1 MTLDDARTLNHLLD
15 ALDAAGEGEKV
26 SVQNILD
33 EIGDRSIMPVVLAVS
48 ILLVSPLS
56 GIPGMPTLS
65 AIVLMLLIGQALA
78 GRRHL
83 WLPSFL
89 SQRRVSRAKLHKA
102 TGWLRS
108 PASWF
113 DRHSHPRLRVL
124 ALNPLRQVALLFCL
138 LIPITWPFFELIPFF
153 TSFGAGAVAL
163 LAFGLLTRDGYFL
176 IAGYAVAC
184 GIGVALISLVQAA
197 T

>member
-1 MTLDDARTLNHLLD
+1 MTPDDERTLDHLLD
-15 ALDAAGEGEKV
+15 ALDEAGEGEEV

-33 EIGDRSIMPVVLAVS
+33 EIGDRSIMPIVLAVS

-56 GIPGMPTLS
+56 GIPGFPTLS
-65 AIVLMLLIGQALA
+65 ALILLTLIGQALA
-78 GRRHL
+78 GRRHP
-83 WLPSFL
+83 WLPPL
-89 SQRRVSRAKLHKA
+89 LRHRCVSRGRLHAA
-102 TGWLRS
+102 TRWLRR
-108 PASWF
+108 PAAWF

-124 ALNPLRQVALLFCL
+124 ARNPLRQVALVLCFV
-138 LIPITWPFFELIPFF
+138 IPLSWPFLELLPFF

-176 IAGYAVAC
+176 IAGYAVTA
-184 GIGVALISLVQAA
+184 GIVGMVLWVLQAA